1 VFVEPVNIEQGW
13 QPPKYTKN
21 LIEEERLH
29 KLLAS
34 TALRELSLLLL
45 MFPLLLANSV
55 LGFFR
60 LFAKFCACEGQGC
73 LNSFLNPRSSPV
85 GHLEIAVENLV
96 VDALAEKKVT
106 AGTEIITQGD
116 QADYF
121 YVLDEGECDVFKACA
136 FPPLPSHLSHP
147 SIRQ

>member
-1 VFVEPVNIEQGW
+1 
-13 QPPKYTKN
+13 
-21 LIEEERLH
+21 
-29 KLLAS
+29 
-34 TALRELSLLLL
+34 

-106 AGTEIITQGD
+106 AGSEIITQGD

-136 FPPLPSHLSHP
+136 LPSHPPTSLTLPIVCDFSLHP
-147 SIRQ
+147 CVWQVMRHFPKEERASGWVQVVKHLPNLAVS